1 MLHRKYHLVA
11 PEASHFIIYR
21 TRVPDTNQPSDMK
34 LDVDEVGKKGWR
46 GWRRGLTRGVHCIC
60 IQHNE
65 GSLDGAIEMA
75 GN

>member
-11 PEASHFIIYR
+11 PETSHFIIYR

-46 GWRRGLTRGVHCIC
+46 GWTKGLTRGVHCIC
-60 IQHNE
+60 IRHNE